1 MPLPISDH
9 GDSTPNIMNPELH
22 IYNDLESNSNIEKPI
37 HDQLESSSIPQDRPV
52 RSQCQPEYLKDY
64 ICSTVTSTTCPH
76 PIVSH
81 GTGAGIILRD
91 QNAKFKAA
99 YAAPVRNCNRRLE
112 AELVGLKHGL
122 IMAIRHGVD
131 YLEIEGDYLI
141 EMQVLAGEQIIPSS
155 ANINKHAKKCSYLL
169 KQFRSV
175 KISQVDFDSNQG
187 ANEVATIGIDLKKRK
202 KWLAEP
208 PSNISGI
215 LITDVI
221 GHWIYKPMP

>member
-1 MPLPISDH
+1 MEHDLGMAIRVAMNSREFSQIVHSCLQIVYTDNGVLYHHISWTPSSD
-9 GDSTPNIMNPELH
+9 DSWRINFAGQVAAGSKNA
-22 IYNDLESNSNIEKPI
+22 
-37 HDQLESSSIPQDRPV
+37 
-52 RSQCQPEYLKDY
+52 
-64 ICSTVTSTTCPH
+64 
-76 PIVSH
+76 
-81 GTGAGIILRD
+81 GAGIILRD